1 MVQWLGVQAFTTGG
15 SGSITGPGTNI
26 PKASQCRFKKQT
38 KQTTTKKPHIF
49 VPLFP
54 HCYLV
59 LGQFTPAHAGSVA
72 QLRPTLCNPMDCR
85 AHQAPLFMGFSRQ
98 GYWRGWPCPPPGAL
112 PDPGIEP
119 ACPLSRRILYH

>member
-1 MVQWLGVQAFTTGG
+1 MVQWLGVQAFTTGAQVR
-15 SGSITGPGTNI
+15 SLVQELI
-26 PKASQCRFKKQT
+26 SQKPPSAGLKNKQN
-38 KQTTTKKPHIF
+38 KTTTKKPHIF